1 MKVAIIGHK
10 QIPGRSGGVEVVVE
24 ELATRL
30 AAMGFDVTAYNR
42 KARGAKSPARLEGV
56 RLVDVPTPDNKELNA
71 AVYSYL
77 ATALAVAWGAD
88 VIHYHALGP
97 AASLWLAK
105 LFGKKVVVT
114 VHGLNY
120 KTPKWKGLGSRYIKF
135 GERLSMRR
143 ADEVVVLSRA
153 IQSYYESEYG
163 RSCRFL
169 PNGLDMPERVADD
182 SILDRLGIRGRD
194 FLLCVSRLVPG
205 KGLEAL
211 VEAYGRVAA
220 DAQLV
225 IAGDSDHV
233 EDFKRALRESARGDG
248 RIRFVGFTGK
258 RDLCA
263 LYASARLFVLPSEA
277 EGMPMSLL
285 EAMWFD
291 CPCLVSDIPE
301 NTEVLEGHGYT
312 FRVGDVDDLAARL
325 AELTSP
331 FPGRQETRRLVAQ
344 NHDWDRVADA
354 TAQIYEEVIS
364 PGTEP
369 GGRRD
374 RHCHSD

>member
-42 KARGAKSPARLEGV
+42 KPKGAKSPAHFEGV
-56 RLVDVPTPDNKELNA
+56 RLVDVPAPDNKKFNA
-71 AVYSYL
+71 VVYSYL
-77 ATALAVAWGAD
+77 ATARAVAWGAD

-120 KTPKWKGLGSRYIKF
+120 KTPKWKGFGAKYIKF

-143 ADEVVVLSRA
+143 ADEVIVLSRT
-153 IQSYYESEYG
+153 IQSYYESEYS
-163 RSCRFL
+163 RTCRFL
-169 PNGLDMPERVADD
+169 PNGLDMPDSIADD
-182 SILDRLGIRGRD
+182 SILDRLGLRGKD

-211 VEAYGRVAA
+211 VEAYKKV
-220 DAQLV
+220 DTSAQLV

-233 EDFKRALRESARGDG
+233 EDFKRSLKESAACDD
-248 RIRFVGFTGK
+248 RIRFIGFTGK
-258 RDLCA
+258 SDLCA
-263 LYASARLFVLPSEA
+263 LYENARLFVFPSEA

-285 EAMWFD
+285 EAMWFN

-301 NTEVLEGHGYT
+301 NTEVLEGRGFT
-312 FRVGDVDDLAARL
+312 FRVGDVEGLAAKL
-325 AELTSP
+325 AELTAP
-331 FPGRQETRRLVAQ
+331 FPERRETRPVIAQ
-344 NHDWDRVADA
+344 NHDWDEVAMD
-354 TAQIYEEVIS
+354 TALVYKELS
-364 PGTEP
+364 
-369 GGRRD
+369 R
-374 RHCHSD
+374 